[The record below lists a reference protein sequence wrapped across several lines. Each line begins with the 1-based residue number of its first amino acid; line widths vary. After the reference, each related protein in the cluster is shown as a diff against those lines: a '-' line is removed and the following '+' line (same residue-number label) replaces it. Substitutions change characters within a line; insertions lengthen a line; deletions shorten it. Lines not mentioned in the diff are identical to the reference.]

1 MRLITWVRCGHRV
14 RLALR
19 PPVALQK
26 ALFAV
31 LAPADKLMGYRAS
44 YPECSE
50 ADHLVEIHSSGNGE
64 RRAGMI
70 VAAIRAGIFAVV
82 LLRRRAPQCSTAS
95 NFLELHTSGER
106 GAAPAWA
113 VVVTASASANADQ
126 DNVAIVS
133 HYDSGRWWIEGETR
147 CLADP
152 ARRLR
157 PTRRRQYS
165 TRVRTEILR
174 GCLMNPGASARLS
187 TSTFS
192 IEEKR
197 NDSRTRRTDR
207 QNLIFVEMEQL
218 PDRSLI

>member
-50 ADHLVEIHSSGNGE
+50 ADHLVEIHSSGNGG
-64 RRAGMI
+64 RPAGMI

-82 LLRRRAPQCSTAS
+82 LLRRRAPQCSTAP

-106 GAAPAWA
+106 G
-113 VVVTASASANADQ
+113 
-126 DNVAIVS
+126 
-133 HYDSGRWWIEGETR
+133 
-147 CLADP
+147 
-152 ARRLR
+152 RRL
-157 PTRRRQYS
+157 
-165 TRVRTEILR
+165 
-174 GCLMNPGASARLS
+174 GGGACVGRCRDRLS
-187 TSTFS
+187 LGQ
-192 IEEKR
+192 
-197 NDSRTRRTDR
+197 RR
-207 QNLIFVEMEQL
+207 
-218 PDRSLI
+218 SG

>member
-19 PPVALQK
+19 PPVGLQK

-50 ADHLVEIHSSGNGE
+50 ADHLVEIHSSGNGG

-82 LLRRRAPQCSTAS
+82 LLRRGAPQCSTAS

-106 GAAPAWA
+106 GGGAC
-113 VVVTASASANADQ
+113 V
-126 DNVAIVS
+126 
-133 HYDSGRWWIEGETR
+133 GRCR
-147 CLADP
+147 D
-152 ARRLR
+152 
-157 PTRRRQYS
+157 
-165 TRVRTEILR
+165 
-174 GCLMNPGASARLS
+174 RLS
-187 TSTFS
+187 FGP
-192 IEEKR
+192 
-197 NDSRTRRTDR
+197 RRSGQR
-207 QNLIFVEMEQL
+207 RYRFAL
-218 PDRSLI
+218 R